1 MILIDTSV
9 WVNHLRRGDP
19 AVVRL
24 LQSDEAACHPFVISE
39 LACGNIQNRS
49 EILGLL
55 RALPLLPKA
64 RDEELLLFIDSY
76 RLMGKGLGLIDIHLL
91 ASCQLARA
99 QLLTRDKNLAARS
112 RSLGLYTSA
121 DGKG

>member
-1 MILIDTSV
+1 ML
-9 WVNHLRRGDP
+9 
-19 AVVRL
+19 VRL
-24 LQSDEAACHPFVISE
+24 LQSEEAASHPLVIGE

-55 RALPLLPKA
+55 RALPLLPKV
-64 RDEELLLFIDSY
+64 RDEELFLFIDSL

-99 QLLTRDKNLAARS
+99 QLWTRDKNLADMS
-112 RSLGLYTSA
+112 RSLGLYTM
-121 DGKG
+121 DDDKG